1 MATRSFL
8 LVCDF
13 NAHGGT
19 QTQLLELLAAV
30 DRSRFRPF
38 LSTLNLEPE
47 LAGRL
52 RALDVPVW
60 NLALRGALRPGSLR
74 ALTRLAGRIR
84 SERVSL
90 VHGFLLQ
97 GNLTAAAASRLAG
110 VPYLTSVRNLEL
122 WKRPHEVI
130 ASRWAHR
137 GAAGVTFNSRHVRD
151 LVAHRERI
159 PIRRTR
165 VIYNGLSPEDGSP
178 APRGKP
184 PAPWPEGASPRL
196 LCVASFFRKKGHPY
210 LLRSFARVRERH
222 PEAVLLLAGQGPER
236 RAVEEQARGLG
247 LQGRALFAGYRAD
260 ARALIRSADLLLLAS
275 IEEGM
280 PNVLLEAM
288 AAGTPQVAT
297 RVGGVA
303 EAMEDGVTGF
313 TVPPRDPF
321 LMAER
326 IDRLLSDRALWDR
339 MAAASRER
347 FRLRFTAAR
356 MAREHEDLYEAVT
369 GGPAS

>member
-1 MATRSFL
+1 MATRPFL

-30 DRSRFRPF
+30 DRSRFRPI
-38 LSTLNLEPE
+38 LSTLNLDPA

-52 RALDVPVW
+52 RVLDVPVW
-60 NLALRGALRPGSLR
+60 NLALRGALRPESFR
-74 ALTRLAGRIR
+74 ALSRLAGRIR

-97 GNLTAAAASRLAG
+97 GNLTAAVASRLAG

-122 WKRPHEVI
+122 WKRPHEVM

-151 LVAHRERI
+151 LVAHREAI
-159 PIRRTR
+159 PLQRTR
-165 VIYNGLSPEDGSP
+165 VIYNGLSPEEESP
-178 APRGKP
+178 APREDP
-184 PAPWPEGASPRL
+184 PAPWPEGASAKL

-210 LLRSFARVRERH
+210 LLRSFARVREAH
-222 PEAVLLLAGQGPER
+222 PEAALLLAGEGPER
-236 RAVEEQARGLG
+236 AAAEEQVRGLG
-247 LQGRALFAGYRAD
+247 LQGRALFTGYRED
-260 ARALIRSADLLLLAS
+260 ARALIRSADLLLLSS

-288 AAGTPQVAT
+288 AAGRPQVAT
-297 RVGGVA
+297 RVGGVP

-313 TVPPRDPF
+313 LVPPRDPF

-326 IDRLLSDRALWDR
+326 IDCLLGDRSLKDR

-347 FRLRFTAAR
+347 FRRRFTAAR
-356 MAREHEDLYEAVT
+356 MAREHEELYEAVL
-369 GGPAS
+369 GGSAS